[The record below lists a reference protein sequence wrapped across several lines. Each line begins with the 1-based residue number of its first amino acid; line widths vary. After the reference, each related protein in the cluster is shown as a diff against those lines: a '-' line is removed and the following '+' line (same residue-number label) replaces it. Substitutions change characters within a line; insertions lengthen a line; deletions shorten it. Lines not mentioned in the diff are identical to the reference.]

1 MIQRLKGQGGETFE
15 GLLGGGTPGGAGADV
30 AGKAPGSQLGRLD
43 PHLLMRAVGREI
55 SMSKEQKVVLD
66 GLFETR
72 AGLHAT
78 IHSGRTME
86 EREKLS
92 LPALAAS
99 AKNPLVSPAT
109 LHFLQE

>member
-1 MIQRLKGQGGETFE
+1 MIQRLKGKGGETFE
-15 GLLGGGTPGGAGADV
+15 GLIEARGSGNGPDSD
-30 AGKAPGSQLGRLD
+30 GKAPGSKLDRLD
-43 PHLLMRAVGREI
+43 PHLLMRAVDREI
-55 SMSKEQKVVLD
+55 HMSKEQKAALD

-99 AKNPLVSPAT
+99 AKNPLVSPAS
-109 LHFLQE
+109 LNFL